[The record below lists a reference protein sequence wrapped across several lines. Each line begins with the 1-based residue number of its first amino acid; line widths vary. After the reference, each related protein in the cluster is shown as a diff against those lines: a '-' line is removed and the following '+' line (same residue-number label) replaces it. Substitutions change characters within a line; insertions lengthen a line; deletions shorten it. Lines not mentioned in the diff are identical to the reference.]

1 MTQSLII
8 DPNEVRRPGYVK
20 FPEVPVNQYT
30 FDRDTEI
37 ARYGEKG
44 MVQMLHDM
52 IVVRTFESMLDSIKK
67 TGAWQGVEYNH
78 RGPAHLGI
86 GQESAYV
93 GQSFVLKPEDFIFGS
108 HRSHGEILAKCYS
121 AMHQMDEAQLE
132 SIMKGFL
139 GGETLSY
146 AEKIDYKDTAL
157 LRKFISDRGKIRARR
172 VTGVS
177 TQEQRKI
184 ARAVKNAREMAL
196 LPYSTTGR

>member
-30 FDRDTEI
+30 FDRETEI

-67 TGAWQGVEYNH
+67 TGQWQGIEYNH

-93 GQSFVLKPEDFIFGS
+93 GQSFVLSPEDFIFGS

-121 AMHQMDEAQLE
+121 AMHQMDEGQLE
-132 SIMKGFL
+132 GIMKGFL